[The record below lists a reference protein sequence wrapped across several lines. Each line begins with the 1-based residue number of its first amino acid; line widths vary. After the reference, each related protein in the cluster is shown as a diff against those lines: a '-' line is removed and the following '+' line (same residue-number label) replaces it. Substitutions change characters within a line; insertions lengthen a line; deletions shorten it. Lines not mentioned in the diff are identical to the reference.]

1 MSLVKKASG
10 FSQNRNRNIGV
21 LLLWVAPVIFLL
33 MFYFYPLGS
42 ILHLVFSEANA
53 EGAGSLD
60 WFSIWKPITFTFWQ
74 AILSTMAT
82 LIIGLP
88 AAYVFAR
95 YKFFGKRFIRILTTI
110 PFILP
115 TVVVAAAFN
124 TLLGPRGWINV
135 ILMNLFNLAVPPIN
149 ILNTLS
155 AIIIAHVFYN
165 TTIMIRVIGS
175 AWAQIDPKIESA
187 GRVLGASPFK
197 TLWEITLPLL
207 KPSILAA
214 SLLVFLFDFT
224 SFGVILIL
232 GGPQFATLEV
242 EIYIQ
247 SLYMLN
253 LKLAGI
259 LSMIQLLFTLLFT
272 MLYSRILGRKSIP
285 IAPSMKGESVS
296 KPETKRERLFI
307 IIVNV
312 VLIILLILPVF
323 SLGARS
329 IIKLDADRGE
339 RGEIQTGLTFNYYK
353 ELFINR
359 RQSLFYVPPIDAIR
373 NSIIYAS
380 LTVIIS
386 VTLGIMTARAL
397 SKPLWINRIFD
408 PILLLP
414 LGTSAVTLGLGY
426 ILIYGKLNLDN
437 ISFPWIIPIAH
448 SLVALPFVVRTIQPA
463 LSSIPN
469 NLKEAA
475 AVLGASP
482 GRVWK
487 EIEFPI
493 ILRSAMAAAIFSFVI
508 SLGEFSATMF
518 LTRPEYPTIPVA
530 IYRFISQPGQLNYG
544 QALAMSTI
552 LMVVCAFSVLL
563 IERFEPREINI

>member
-10 FSQNRNRNIGV
+10 FSQNRNRNVSV
-21 LLLWVAPVIFLL
+21 LLLWTAPVIFLL
-33 MFYFYPLGS
+33 LFYFYPLGS
-42 ILHLVFSEANA
+42 IIHLIFGEASA

-74 AILSTMAT
+74 AILSTLAT

-95 YKFFGKRFIRILTTI
+95 YQFFGKRFIRILTTI

-124 TLLGPRGWINV
+124 TLLGPRGWLNL
-135 ILMNLFNLAVPPIN
+135 ILMNLFDLTAAPPIN
-149 ILNTLS
+149 IMNTLS

-175 AWAQIDPKIESA
+175 AWSQIDPRIESA

-197 TLWEITLPLL
+197 TLWTVTLPLL

-224 SFGVILIL
+224 SFGVVLIL

-259 LSMIQLLFTLLFT
+259 LSMIQLIFTLLFT
-272 MLYSRILGRKSIP
+272 LLYSRFLGSKSIP
-285 IAPSMKGESVS
+285 IAPSMKGEGVS
-296 KPETKRERLFI
+296 KPDSNRERLLI

-312 VLIILLILPVF
+312 VLIILLILPIV

-339 RGEIQTGLTFNYYK
+339 RGQIQTGLTFNYYK

-397 SKPLWINRIFD
+397 TKPLWINRVLA

-426 ILIYGKLNLDN
+426 ILIYSKLDFFD
-437 ISFPWIIPIAH
+437 ISFPWIIPVAH
-448 SLVALPFVVRTIQPA
+448 SLVALPFVVRTVQPA
-463 LSSIPN
+463 LSSIPS

-482 GRVWK
+482 RKVWK
-487 EIEFPI
+487 EVELPI
-493 ILRSAMAAAIFSFVI
+493 ILRSVMAAAIFAFVI

-552 LMVVCAFSVLL
+552 LMVVCAFSILL
-563 IERFEPREINI
+563 IEKFEPDEN

>member
-1 MSLVKKASG
+1 MTLDKNASG
-10 FSQNRNRNIGV
+10 LSVNRNRNV
-21 LLLWVAPVIFLL
+21 AALLLWIMPVLFLL
-33 MFYFYPLGS
+33 LFYFYPLGS
-42 ILHLVFSEANA
+42 IIHLVLGESVN
-53 EGAGSLD
+53 EGTESIN

-95 YKFFGKRFIRILTTI
+95 YKFLGKRFIRILTTI

-124 TLLGPRGWINV
+124 TLLGPRGWVNI
-135 ILMNLFNLAVPPIN
+135 ILMDIFNLAAPPIN
-149 ILNTLS
+149 IMNTLS

-165 TTIMIRVIGS
+165 TTIMIRIIGS
-175 AWAQIDPKIESA
+175 AWVQVDPKIESA
-187 GRVLGASPFK
+187 SRVLGASPLK

-207 KPSILAA
+207 KHSILAA

-224 SFGVILIL
+224 SFGVVLIL

-259 LSMIQLLFTLLFT
+259 LSMIQLIFTLLFT
-272 MLYSRILGRKSIP
+272 VLYSRILGSKSIP
-285 IAPSMKGESVS
+285 IAPSMKGEGVS
-296 KPETKRERLFI
+296 KPDTNRERLLI

-312 VLIILLILPVF
+312 ALIILLILPIL

-339 RGEIQTGLTFNYYK
+339 RGEIQTGLTFSYYK

-386 VTLGIMTARAL
+386 ITLGIMTARAL
-397 SKPLWINRIFD
+397 TKQLWINRVLD

-426 ILIYGKLNLDN
+426 ILIYSKLNFNN
-437 ISFPWIIPIAH
+437 ISFPWIIPVAH

-463 LSSIPN
+463 LSSIPA

-482 GRVWK
+482 RKVWK

-493 ILRSAMAAAIFSFVI
+493 ILRSVMAAAIFSFVI

-552 LMVVCAFSVLL
+552 LMVVCAFSILL
-563 IERFEPREINI
+563 IEQFEPEDN